1 MFRMLLWKEWKENL
15 WKLCFCSAASIAF
28 TAMLFRIRITPDLAN
43 CVTISIIQMF
53 AVPIV
58 YALDIFSGEMSNRTI
73 HLLFKIPVGRRMIFF
88 SKYLISVSGI
98 GLIFIVT
105 GVLMESM
112 SGGREAPT
120 FYLLKINLLCGIA
133 AFVLFTWFC
142 AFGCQTRSEA
152 ASLVAMFAV
161 FIGWA
166 IVFFWAMVCEV
177 NWVRHITP
185 YYLVQIDATVSPWTI
200 LCQIPGL
207 ALVLYIACD
216 RYADIRRYI

>member
-1 MFRMLLWKEWKENL
+1 MLLWKEWKENL

-43 CVTISIIQMF
+43 CVAISIIQMF

-73 HLLFKIPVGRRMIFF
+73 HLIFKIPVRRRTIFF
-88 SKYLISVSGI
+88 SKYLISVAGI

-105 GVLMESM
+105 GLLMESLAD
-112 SGGREAPT
+112 GREAPT
-120 FYLLKINLLCGIA
+120 FFLLKINSFCGIA
-133 AFVLFTWFC
+133 ALVLFTWFC
-142 AFGCQTRSEA
+142 AFGCQTTSEA

-166 IVFFWAMVCEV
+166 IVFFWAVVCEV
-177 NWVRHITP
+177 AWARYLAP
-185 YYLVQIDATVSPWTI
+185 YSLVQIYGTVSAWTI

-216 RYADIRRYI
+216 RYADIRRYL